1 MLMNIMEALATGP
14 NLSPKGETPGLNLG
28 ADAETLALFASLF
41 AMMQAPQQDAT
52 TVGPVPQVQPQ
63 SEETKPLPSAAAMLM
78 AEMAPTAPAGDR
90 QVPLADLLANNTETR
105 EDEPG
110 DTAGLLKL
118 LLVANDI
125 AAPDHHPVMPAATS
139 DDNITAE
146 APTRTA
152 TEMLTGAIEILKSL
166 EAGATPL
173 GPIEKTPDQI
183 STPKAPA
190 MVLQADP
197 DFIGPMPAVTAPPT
211 QSAPAVVML
220 ADPDFI
226 GPMPA
231 VTVPAT
237 LAEQV
242 VLLPADPDFI
252 GPMPAVTV
260 PATLAEQVVLLPAD
274 PDFISPMPVETPT
287 GPVAAKPAKAV
298 AAPSPDFIGPMP
310 VETPTGPVAA
320 KPVKAVAAPSPD
332 FIGPMPVIASA
343 STVQTA
349 DTSNAVL
356 NGVGPAPAATHP
368 VATAPAE
375 PVPQMATSGAA
386 SAAANMIQA
395 LPETAGLATGAASP
409 STIPNSG
416 VIPAS
421 THGPTHGA
429 VHGPNPDLH
438 AESEQLL
445 KSVLPQRSASEEDAE
460 KDEGFVSRRADMVIA
475 GKDNGEKTAGQQKVA
490 EIQSKGARVMSK
502 ANDLS
507 QGSAASASASIQA
520 LAQRT
525 AVTSQAGNMI
535 SSTSAS
541 DIAQNVTAGTAGGQ
555 SGGQSGGQPGGQSG
569 SQQSAQQM
577 ADGGMTRGA
586 ADRTLLHRLNT
597 DNTGWSETMVKRLTA
612 DLRSGVQNVRI
623 ILEPRQLGR
632 LNVELGLRNGQASIR
647 IAAETQEA
655 AKLLSGARGQLGQM
669 LESAGLRLA
678 GFYAT
683 GSPAG
688 DTGLDNGQ
696 GSQGRG
702 GEGASDN
709 AGRNNTGRDKDFSNK
724 MTTALG
730 DNADDLADG
739 DATLREGETAVLS
752 ILA

>member
-1 MLMNIMEALATGP
+1 MNIMEALGTGP

-152 TEMLTGAIEILKSL
+152 EAPTRTATEMLTGAIEILKSL
-166 EAGATPL
+166 EAGVTPS
-173 GPIEKTPDQI
+173 GPIEKTPEQI
-183 STPKAPA
+183 VTPKAPA

-242 VLLPADPDFI
+242 VLVPAD
-252 GPMPAVTV
+252 
-260 PATLAEQVVLLPAD
+260 
-274 PDFISPMPVETPT
+274 
-287 GPVAAKPAKAV
+287 
-298 AAPSPDFIGPMP
+298 PDFIGPMP
-310 VETPTGPVAA
+310 VETPTGPMAA
-320 KPVKAVAAPSPD
+320 KPAKAVAAPSPD

-368 VATAPAE
+368 TATAPAEPKSVATTIKTAE

-386 SAAANMIQA
+386 SAAATMIQA
-395 LPETAGLATGAASP
+395 SPETC
-409 STIPNSG
+409 
-416 VIPAS
+416 
-421 THGPTHGA
+421 
-429 VHGPNPDLH
+429 
-438 AESEQLL
+438 LL
-445 KSVLPQRSASEEDAE
+445 Y
-460 KDEGFVSRRADMVIA
+460 
-475 GKDNGEKTAGQQKVA
+475 
-490 EIQSKGARVMSK
+490 
-502 ANDLS
+502 
-507 QGSAASASASIQA
+507 
-520 LAQRT
+520 
-525 AVTSQAGNMI
+525 TS
-535 SSTSAS
+535 
-541 DIAQNVTAGTAGGQ
+541 D
-555 SGGQSGGQPGGQSG
+555 
-569 SQQSAQQM
+569 
-577 ADGGMTRGA
+577 A
-586 ADRTLLHRLNT
+586 AD
-597 DNTGWSETMVKRLTA
+597 E
-612 DLRSGVQNVRI
+612 
-623 ILEPRQLGR
+623 
-632 LNVELGLRNGQASIR
+632 
-647 IAAETQEA
+647 
-655 AKLLSGARGQLGQM
+655 
-669 LESAGLRLA
+669 
-678 GFYAT
+678 
-683 GSPAG
+683 
-688 DTGLDNGQ
+688 
-696 GSQGRG
+696 
-702 GEGASDN
+702 
-709 AGRNNTGRDKDFSNK
+709 
-724 MTTALG
+724 
-730 DNADDLADG
+730 
-739 DATLREGETAVLS
+739 
-752 ILA
+752 

>member
-1 MLMNIMEALATGP
+1 MLMNTMEALGTGP

-173 GPIEKTPDQI
+173 GPIEKMPDQI

-220 ADPDFI
+220 
-226 GPMPA
+226 
-231 VTVPAT
+231 
-237 LAEQV
+237 
-242 VLLPADPDFI
+242 ADPDFI

-460 KDEGFVSRRADMVIA
+460 KDEGFVSRRTDMVIA

-555 SGGQSGGQPGGQSG
+555 SGSQSGGQSG

-597 DNTGWSETMVKRLTA
+597 DNIGWSETMVKRLTA

>member
-1 MLMNIMEALATGP
+1 MLMNTMEALGASP

-41 AMMQAPQQDAT
+41 AMMQAPQQAAT
-52 TVGPVPQVQPQ
+52 SAGPVNQAQLQ
-63 SEETKPLPSAAAMLM
+63 SEENKPLPPAATMLM
-78 AEMAPTAPAGDR
+78 AELVPTAPAGDR
-90 QVPLADLLANNTETR
+90 QMPLADLPANHTETGKVKP
-105 EDEPG
+105 D
-110 DTAGLLKL
+110 DAAGLLRL
-118 LLVANDI
+118 LLVAHDI
-125 AAPDHHPVMPAATS
+125 AAPDHHPVMLAATS

-166 EAGATPL
+166 EAGATPS
-173 GPIEKTPDQI
+173 GPIEDISDQI
-183 STPKAPA
+183 ATPRVPA

-197 DFIGPMPAVTAPPT
+197 DFIGPMPAVTLPPA

-220 ADPDFI
+220 ADTDFI

-231 VTVPAT
+231 VTIPAT

-242 VLLPADPDFI
+242 VLLPVD
-252 GPMPAVTV
+252 
-260 PATLAEQVVLLPAD
+260 
-274 PDFISPMPVETPT
+274 
-287 GPVAAKPAKAV
+287 
-298 AAPSPDFIGPMP
+298 PDFIGPMP
-310 VETPTGPVAA
+310 VETPKGPAA
-320 KPVKAVAAPSPD
+320 AEAVKAVAAPSAD

-343 STVQTA
+343 STGKTA
-349 DTSNAVL
+349 DASNAAL
-356 NGVGPAPAATHP
+356 NGAGPEPTATHTAAMGPAESSSSVT
-368 VATAPAE
+368 TTKTAE
-375 PVPQMATSGAA
+375 PVQHLAKSSAA
-386 SAAANMIQA
+386 SAAATKIEGS
-395 LPETAGLATGAASP
+395 PVTTGLATGTASP
-409 STIPNSG
+409 STVPNFGAIPVPN
-416 VIPAS
+416 
-421 THGPTHGA
+421 HGPTHG
-429 VHGPNPDLH
+429 VVPGPNPYLH
-438 AESEQLL
+438 VEPEQLV
-445 KSVLPQRSASEEDAE
+445 KPDPPQRSASEEGAY
-460 KDEGFVSRRADMVIA
+460 KDEGFVSRRADVVTA
-475 GKDNGEKTAGQQKVA
+475 GKDNGEKAARQQKVA

-507 QGSAASASASIQA
+507 QGSAASTSASIQA

-525 AVTSQAGNMI
+525 VVTSQAGSII
-535 SSTSAS
+535 SSGSAS
-541 DIAQNVTAGTAGGQ
+541 EIAQNVTAGTAGGQ
-555 SGGQSGGQPGGQSG
+555 SGGHSGGQLG

-577 ADGGMTRGA
+577 ADGGMARGT

-597 DNTGWSETMVKRLTA
+597 DNAGWSETMVKRLKA

-655 AKLLSGARGQLGQM
+655 AQLLSGARGQLGQM
-669 LESAGLRLA
+669 LESAGLRLT
-678 GFYAT
+678 GFQAT
-683 GSPAG
+683 GSLAG

-709 AGRNNTGRDKDFSNK
+709 TGRNNAGRDKDFSNK
-724 MTTALG
+724 MT
-730 DNADDLADG
+730 NASDDSTDDLADR

>member
-146 APTRTA
+146 TPTRTA

-197 DFIGPMPAVTAPPT
+197 DFIGPMPAVSAPPT
-211 QSAPAVVML
+211 QSTPAVVML

-252 GPMPAVTV
+252 
-260 PATLAEQVVLLPAD
+260 
-274 PDFISPMPVETPT
+274 S
-287 GPVAAKPAKAV
+287 
-298 AAPSPDFIGPMP
+298 PMP

-525 AVTSQAGNMI
+525 AVTKQAGNMI

-555 SGGQSGGQPGGQSG
+555 SGGQSG

>member
-146 APTRTA
+146 TPTRTA

-197 DFIGPMPAVTAPPT
+197 DFIGPMPAVSAPPT
-211 QSAPAVVML
+211 QSTPAVVML
-220 ADPDFI
+220 
-226 GPMPA
+226 
-231 VTVPAT
+231 
-237 LAEQV
+237 
-242 VLLPADPDFI
+242 ADPDFI

-287 GPVAAKPAKAV
+287 GPVAAKPA
-298 AAPSPDFIGPMP
+298 
-310 VETPTGPVAA
+310 
-320 KPVKAVAAPSPD
+320 KAVAAPSPD

-525 AVTSQAGNMI
+525 AVTKQAGNMI

-555 SGGQSGGQPGGQSG
+555 SGGQSG

>member
-252 GPMPAVTV
+252 
-260 PATLAEQVVLLPAD
+260 
-274 PDFISPMPVETPT
+274 SPMPVETPT
-287 GPVAAKPAKAV
+287 GPVAAKPA
-298 AAPSPDFIGPMP
+298 
-310 VETPTGPVAA
+310 
-320 KPVKAVAAPSPD
+320 KAVAAPSPD

-525 AVTSQAGNMI
+525 AVTKQAGNMI